1 MPYDERLR
9 VLVPWLQQLQME
21 SLGKS
26 HGINGERLKGRTG
39 MLVWGSNGNEAQ
51 HSFYQWLR
59 DGTGSTSIDL
69 IWSEMPGHRYAEHY
83 RVLLANARAQAEAL
97 VARDPKAPY
106 FNAVSTI
113 VLDAVTP
120 RRLGAVM
127 AMYEHKTTMLARYI
141 TSIRLISPV
150 LNLANGSQSLQKP
163 ALILRSCLRKLA
175 SEEDPHHQVLFD
187 GGYHSRASCCP

>member
-1 MPYDERLR
+1 
-9 VLVPWLQQLQME
+9 
-21 SLGKS
+21 
-26 HGINGERLKGRTG
+26 
-39 MLVWGSNGNEAQ
+39 
-51 HSFYQWLR
+51 
-59 DGTGSTSIDL
+59 
-69 IWSEMPGHRYAEHY
+69 MPGHRYAEHY

-127 AMYEHKTTMLARYI
+127 AMYEHKTTMLGTLYNI
-141 TSIRLISPV
+141 NPFDQPGVELGKRLS
-150 LNLANGSQSLQKP
+150 QKP